1 VLRTQERLKI
11 DSTARAKPAIES
23 TYIIAQI
30 NKYNGSYRTVKLRSA
45 NELYK
50 ELKGYD
56 ILMTAKELGKMMDY
70 IGGGGSMFPAEELEN
85 AVDDFLNEHGSKDD
99 MTAYRD
105 MESRLFAIA
114 ETERQNAFALGFETA
129 VSLIL
134 SRELI

>member
-1 VLRTQERLKI
+1 MKKMYKVYTQSGDIVGMFCNEAER
-11 DSTARAKPAIES
+11 DRAVK
-23 TYIIAQI
+23 
-30 NKYNGSYRTVKLRSA
+30 KYSGSYKTVKLRSA
-45 NELYK
+45 KELYK
-50 ELKGYD
+50 DLQGYD
-56 ILMTAKELGKMMDY
+56 ILMTAKELGKILDY
-70 IGGGGSMFPAEELEN
+70 MGGDASMFPADELEN
-85 AVDDFLNEHGSKDD
+85 AVSDFMDKHGDKND

>member
-1 VLRTQERLKI
+1 MKTMYKVYTQSGDIVGMFCNEAER
-11 DSTARAKPAIES
+11 DRAVK
-23 TYIIAQI
+23 
-30 NKYNGSYRTVKLRSA
+30 KYNGSYKTVKLRSA
-45 NELYK
+45 KELYK
-50 ELKGYD
+50 DLKGYN

-134 SRELI
+134 SRELT

>member
-1 VLRTQERLKI
+1 MKTMYKVYTQSGDIVGMFCNEAER
-11 DSTARAKPAIES
+11 DRAIK
-23 TYIIAQI
+23 
-30 NKYNGSYRTVKLRSA
+30 KYNGSYKTVKLRSA
-45 NELYK
+45 KELYK
-50 ELKGYD
+50 DLKGYD

-134 SRELI
+134 SRELT

>member
-1 VLRTQERLKI
+1 MKTMYKVYTQNGDIVGMFCNEAER
-11 DSTARAKPAIES
+11 DRAV
-23 TYIIAQI
+23 
-30 NKYNGSYRTVKLRSA
+30 NKYNGSYKTVTLRSA

-50 ELKGYD
+50 GLKGYD

-134 SRELI
+134 SRELT